1 MKEDK
6 LDNLIAEF
14 FALAIKDILRPNTR
28 KKHRLSAIVLIEDFE
43 DILNDFGVSKSF
55 TQSVIKKG
63 RAYYASNTAN
73 NNGTKQTHNIN
84 RILS

>member
-14 FALAIKDILRPNTR
+14 FALAIKDALRPNTR
-28 KKHRLSAIVLIEDFE
+28 KKHRLSAIVLIEEFE
-43 DILNDFGVSKSF
+43 DLLNDFGVSRSF

-63 RAYYASNTAN
+63 RAYYTTNRTAN
-73 NNGTKQTHNIN
+73 NGTANPQC
-84 RILS
+84 